1 MMWTALVMALAQGEL
16 TTGFRFVSSNPVI
29 LQKIGLFAL
38 CSAMGQSFIFYT
50 IANFEPLVCTTIT
63 TTRKI
68 FSVLLSIFVNNHSLN
83 SQGWAGIGVAILGIL
98 GELQDKASKNN
109 KAAKPV

>member
-1 MMWTALVMALAQGEL
+1 
-16 TTGFRFVSSNPVI
+16 
-29 LQKIGLFAL
+29 
-38 CSAMGQSFIFYT
+38 
-50 IANFEPLVCTTIT
+50 VCTTIT